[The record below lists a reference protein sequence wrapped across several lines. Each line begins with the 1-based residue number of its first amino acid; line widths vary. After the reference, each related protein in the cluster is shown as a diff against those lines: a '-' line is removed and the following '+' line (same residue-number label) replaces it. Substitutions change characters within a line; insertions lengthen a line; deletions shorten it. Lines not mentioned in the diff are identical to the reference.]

1 MAILVV
7 AILVNSCKKEETNTN
22 QNNNN
27 NSNTPTTPTGMVKIG
42 ETYILGAK
50 TKAYIYAAQAPFV
63 GYNTFYAAMYDS
75 VDGTQITDGHFNL
88 SAEMDMGMMK
98 HNCPVETNED
108 INATTKL
115 FSTSMVFIMPG
126 TMGWTLNIDFHNHKN
141 DLEGV
146 GSLPI
151 QVVESKPVRM
161 MSTVLP
167 LDDSSKVFV
176 SFVLPTKAKVGLND
190 AEFTI
195 HEMASNTSFPAITD
209 YTIEMIPTMPSMGH
223 GSPNNVNPVHTSEG
237 HYTGKLNF
245 TMSGLWEIQLKLYKN
260 GVLLTDKLKFE
271 ITL

>member
-1 MAILVV
+1 MALFIV
-7 AILVNSCKKEETNTN
+7 ALFLQSCKKEETNTN
-22 QNNNN
+22 QNPSNT
-27 NSNTPTTPTGMVKIG
+27 NTPTTPEGLVKIG

-50 TKAYIYAAQAPFV
+50 TKAHIYATKAPFV

-98 HNCPVETNED
+98 HNCPVEPNED
-108 INATTKL
+108 INPTTNL
-115 FSTSMVFIMPG
+115 FSTSLVLIMPG

-141 DLEGV
+141 DLEGI

-151 QVVESKPVRM
+151 QVAEASPKRM
-161 MSTVLP
+161 VSTLLP
-167 LDDSSKVFV
+167 LDDSAKVFV

-223 GSPNNVNPVHTSEG
+223 GSPNNVNPVHTSNG

-260 GVLLTDKLKFE
+260 GVLLTDKLVFE
-271 ITL
+271 ITI

>member
-1 MAILVV
+1 MALFIV
-7 AILVNSCKKEETNTN
+7 ALFLQSCKKEETNTN
-22 QNNNN
+22 QNPSNT
-27 NSNTPTTPTGMVKIG
+27 NTPTTPEGLVKIG
-42 ETYILGAK
+42 ETYILGAR
-50 TKAYIYAAQAPFV
+50 TKAYIYATKAPFV

-98 HNCPVETNED
+98 HNCPVEPNED
-108 INATTKL
+108 INSTTKL
-115 FSTSMVFIMPG
+115 FSTSLVLIMPG
-126 TMGWTLNIDFHNHKN
+126 TMGWKLNIDFHNHKN
-141 DLEGV
+141 DLEGI

-151 QVVESKPVRM
+151 QVAEASPKRM
-161 MSTVLP
+161 VSTLLP
-167 LDDSSKVFV
+167 LDDSAKVFV

-195 HEMASNTSFPAITD
+195 HEIASNTSFPAITD

-223 GSPNNVNPVHTSEG
+223 GSPNNVNPVHTSNG

-260 GVLLTDKLKFE
+260 GVLLTDKLVFE
-271 ITL
+271 ITI